1 MNCGLSPGS
10 RDGAG
15 SKKEATSP
23 EADGGVETWSLLRFN
38 KHDIE
43 ENWDSVSEEEGWCGK

>member
-1 MNCGLSPGS
+1 MNCGLPLGLEMELGLK
-10 RDGAG
+10 RRPLP
-15 SKKEATSP
+15 P
-23 EADGGVETWSLLRFN
+23 EADGGVKTWSLLRFN

>member
-1 MNCGLSPGS
+1 MNCGLPLGLEMELSLKRRPLP
-10 RDGAG
+10 
-15 SKKEATSP
+15 P